1 MSETKEQTI
10 PKTTKVTIMTNRGIQ
25 GKELIKFQS
34 EFDRFVNVWNNRKI
48 EYKIA
53 ETAIVSEILNE
64 IIEDSCEIASWNDVR
79 EETLDESEEY
89 SDACRCKEETE
100 TVDNSVDKSTGKYL
114 DESIQEIENQ
124 LDRLIS
130 IAEDPKPEQ
139 ILNPAI
145 YLEPANDSE
154 LVNER
159 DRRLRPLNKNVNYR
173 ENRKFETK

>member
-1 MSETKEQTI
+1 M
-10 PKTTKVTIMTNRGIQ
+10 
-25 GKELIKFQS
+25 
-34 EFDRFVNVWNNRKI
+34 
-48 EYKIA
+48 
-53 ETAIVSEILNE
+53 
-64 IIEDSCEIASWNDVR
+64 
-79 EETLDESEEY
+79 
-89 SDACRCKEETE
+89 
-100 TVDNSVDKSTGKYL
+100 

-173 ENRKFETK
+173 ENRKYETK